1 MPMCSYSRPGQTI
14 PRERC
19 RPGKAADAVRNPI
32 ALTVLTGFLGAGK
45 TTLLNRL
52 LKDPDLTD
60 TAVVINEFGDVAID
74 HLLVENATDGIVEIG
89 GGCLCCTVRGELT
102 ERLAALAERSQ
113 NLRRVVVETSGLAD
127 PLPLLQ
133 PMMAHPEISRLYRL
147 EAVITAVDAVNGL
160 ATLKAYEE
168 AQRQIAV
175 ADRIVITK
183 RDLAADNPE
192 TVLVPRLAAINA
204 DAEIV
209 DSRDHAL
216 NAAAL
221 LRPLFAGRHGVKIP
235 KQDARDLKHDHH
247 HADYLSFTL
256 KHEGPLPLAV
266 VEGFLDLVASQQGE
280 RLLRIKGLV
289 ETVDDPGRPVL
300 IQGAQRLLHPPE
312 RLASWP
318 EGAPRGTHLVLI
330 GRDLDT
336 HYVRRIFSAF
346 LGQPL
351 VDTPD
356 RTALEA
362 SPLAIPG
369 FRF

>member
-1 MPMCSYSRPGQTI
+1 MSMTGFPI
-14 PRERC
+14 P
-19 RPGKAADAVRNPI
+19 VS
-32 ALTVLTGFLGAGK
+32 VLTGFLGAGK

-113 NLRRVVVETSGLAD
+113 NLRRVVVETSGLAG

-133 PMMAHPEISRLYRL
+133 AMMAHPEISRLYRL

-192 TVLVPRLAAINA
+192 TVLVPRLAAIN
-204 DAEIV
+204 
-209 DSRDHAL
+209 
-216 NAAAL
+216 
-221 LRPLFAGRHGVKIP
+221 
-235 KQDARDLKHDHH
+235 
-247 HADYLSFTL
+247 
-256 KHEGPLPLAV
+256 
-266 VEGFLDLVASQQGE
+266 
-280 RLLRIKGLV
+280 
-289 ETVDDPGRPVL
+289 
-300 IQGAQRLLHPPE
+300 
-312 RLASWP
+312 
-318 EGAPRGTHLVLI
+318 
-330 GRDLDT
+330 
-336 HYVRRIFSAF
+336 
-346 LGQPL
+346 
-351 VDTPD
+351 
-356 RTALEA
+356 
-362 SPLAIPG
+362 
-369 FRF
+369 